1 MPVHITQAHATKVN
15 QPSRIY
21 DTHRGLHL
29 WVKSDKAK
37 YWIYR
42 NAKDGKR
49 TDISL
54 GSFPRVGV
62 AEARR
67 KASELADQIDQGV
80 MPVTRRVES
89 EILKESKSQAIT
101 FSEFAKQIVQ
111 AKQPEWTNA
120 KHAQQ
125 WSNTL
130 EEYAYPQIGDKN
142 LAEITTDD

>member
-15 QPSRIY
+15 QPGRIY

-29 WVKSDKAK
+29 WVKSEKAK

-67 KASELADQIDQGV
+67 KAGELADQIGHGV
-80 MPVTRRVES
+80 TPVTRRG
-89 EILKESKSQAIT
+89 EIAAAKEAEKQAI
-101 FSEFAKQIVQ
+101 
-111 AKQPEWTNA
+111 
-120 KHAQQ
+120 
-125 WSNTL
+125 
-130 EEYAYPQIGDKN
+130 
-142 LAEITTDD
+142 